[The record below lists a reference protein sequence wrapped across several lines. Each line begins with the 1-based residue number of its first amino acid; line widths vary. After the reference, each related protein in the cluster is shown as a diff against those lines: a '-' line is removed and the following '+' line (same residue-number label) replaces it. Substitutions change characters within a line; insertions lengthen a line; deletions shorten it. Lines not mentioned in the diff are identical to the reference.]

1 LSIEQLTKA
10 EILAMLDVQKEAAT
24 QMQKVASSLH
34 DISKNQEA
42 LLESMSELEKT
53 FRNGL
58 CDKVIDKINEKM
70 GVIVQPLAA
79 KQQLVLETVKKS
91 NDNVAWLKTTI
102 GGATLMIV
110 AITVILKVINPAP
123 NTDDL
128 IKVIRHQTEE
138 YHHNLNIVNK

>member
-1 LSIEQLTKA
+1 MSIEQLTKA

>member
-1 LSIEQLTKA
+1 MSIEQLTKA

-70 GVIVQPLAA
+70 GLRLFMMKRLDYLSHDLLLQTHFIKEVQL
-79 KQQLVLETVKKS
+79 
-91 NDNVAWLKTTI
+91 
-102 GGATLMIV
+102 
-110 AITVILKVINPAP
+110 
-123 NTDDL
+123 
-128 IKVIRHQTEE
+128 
-138 YHHNLNIVNK
+138 